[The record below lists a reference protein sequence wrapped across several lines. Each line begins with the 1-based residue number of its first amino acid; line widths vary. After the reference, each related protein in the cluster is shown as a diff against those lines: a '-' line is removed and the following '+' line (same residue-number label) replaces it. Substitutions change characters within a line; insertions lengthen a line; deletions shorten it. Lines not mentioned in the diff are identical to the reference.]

1 VSGDEETTVSD
12 LFNEY
17 QMRHL
22 EGRREQLLAEAR
34 QERLKAE
41 VVKAARQ
48 QKQSRPVIAQPP
60 NLLMRLRAVLRSE
73 PRQPMV
79 QDCTQLESTTP

>member
-1 VSGDEETTVSD
+1 MSD

-17 QMRHL
+17 QMRHHF
-22 EGRREQLLAEAR
+22 EGRREQLLAEAQ

-48 QKQSRPVIAQPP
+48 QKQSRPVIIRLPS
-60 NLLMRLRAVLRSE
+60 LLMRLRSVLRSE
-73 PRQPMV
+73 PRQSMV
-79 QDCTQLESTTP
+79 QDCTPLESTTP